1 MKTTHKSRPLKLL
14 TSIGFGVA
22 VFVFSS
28 LQNASAQWITF
39 DPTNFIQN
47 TTTAIES
54 VAATTQRSAAYV
66 AQLKQYETMLTNL
79 KRVSP
84 SSLDQ
89 AVGHLTQGQ
98 TELATNM
105 GGLDKLRDINSLG
118 SESSRVSGS
127 ISNGQASVSSLI
139 QLQQS
144 MGGLQQSYSSRFEEA
159 RRLNLTWEQYA
170 LQQDLQIRSRVAT
183 AASRAQEDIN
193 RNERVKRDYEFAQ
206 DMAQKIPEA
215 EGVQQS
221 MGIMNTQMNRVV
233 TQLAEVNK
241 GLTSSLAAK
250 TPGDVAAEE
259 QAKQRELDNKR
270 ARLKNILTQRQAD
283 AKAITNWNP

>member
-1 MKTTHKSRPLKLL
+1 MKIFHQSLQFKRLA
-14 TSIGFGVA
+14 SIGFGMA
-22 VFVFSS
+22 ILIGSS
-28 LQNASAQWITF
+28 FQSASAQWITF

-47 TTTAIES
+47 TTTALES
-54 VAATTQRSAAYV
+54 VAGTAQRSTAYV
-66 AQLKQYETMLTNL
+66 AQLKQYQTMLTNL
-79 KRVSP
+79 KALPP

-89 AVGHLTQGQ
+89 ALSHLSQGQ
-98 TELATNM
+98 NELVVNM
-105 GGLDKLRDINSLG
+105 GDLEKLRDINSLG

-127 ISNGQASVSSLI
+127 IANGQASLTSLI

-144 MGGLQQSYSSRFEEA
+144 MGGLQQAYSGRFEEA
-159 RRLNLTWEQYA
+159 RRQNMTWEQYA

-183 AASRAQEDIN
+183 AANRAQEDIN

-206 DMAQKIPEA
+206 NMAQKIPEA

-233 TQLAEVNK
+233 TQLAELNK
-241 GLTSSLAAK
+241 GLTSAVNSK

-259 QAKQRELDNKR
+259 QSKQRALDDSR
-270 ARLKNILTQRQAD
+270 MRIKNIQTQRQAD
-283 AKAITNWNP
+283 ADALKNWNP